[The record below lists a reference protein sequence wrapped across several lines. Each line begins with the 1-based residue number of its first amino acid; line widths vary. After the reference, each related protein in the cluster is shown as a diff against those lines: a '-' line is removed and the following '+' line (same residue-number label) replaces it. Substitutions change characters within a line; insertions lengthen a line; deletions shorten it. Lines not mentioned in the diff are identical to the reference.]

1 MSLYEIIERNLYF
14 TELSSTEI
22 IGIICAS
29 EFVVRLFKVEAK
41 LDTVQLPLL
50 HVNLKQ
56 SSPLPKHVSTLLSLK
71 YHGPCNFSIS
81 VESNA
86 INADQTSFA

>member
-56 SSPLPKHVSTLLSLK
+56 S
-71 YHGPCNFSIS
+71 

-86 INADQTSFA
+86 INAEPDLDQLGFA

>member
-22 IGIICAS
+22 IGIICVS

-41 LDTVQLPLL
+41 LETVQLPLL
-50 HVNLKQ
+50 LVNLKQ
-56 SSPLPKHVSTLLSLK
+56 
-71 YHGPCNFSIS
+71 S

-86 INADQTSFA
+86 INAEPDLDQLGFA

>member
-29 EFVVRLFKVEAK
+29 LFVVRLFKVEAK
-41 LDTVQLPLL
+41 LETVQLPLL
-50 HVNLKQ
+50 LVNLKQ
-56 SSPLPKHVSTLLSLK
+56 
-71 YHGPCNFSIS
+71 S

-86 INADQTSFA
+86 INAKPDLDQLGFA